1 MTNKK
6 VVLAY
11 CVAERQSQI
20 NTPGSGVEGAPVHW
34 IDVGALR
41 CLVSDFGSHLPDEP
55 VPEIVKAFNQV
66 LQRIF
71 AQTAIIP
78 FRFPTIV
85 ETEDVL
91 RQFVES
97 RSAEYSSALHRLRNK
112 VQMDVRITVNPE
124 EGAAN
129 SSSQSQSQ
137 SGKNYLEDRRAR
149 YQQAQSML
157 EEFRRVSD
165 PLAEKWAQGDT
176 ASGVRGFA
184 LVDRSSLPVF
194 LERVGRVLTPAG
206 VSARI
211 TGPWPPSEF
220 VEITHE

>member
-1 MTNKK
+1 MISNQRG
-6 VVLAY
+6 VLAY
-11 CVAERQSQI
+11 CVAEQKSQI
-20 NTPGSGVEGAPVHW
+20 DTPHSGVEGASVQW
-34 IDVGALR
+34 TDVGVLR
-41 CLVSDFGSHLPDEP
+41 CFVSDFSSHMPDEP
-55 VPEIVKAFNQV
+55 VPEMVKAFNRV

-85 ETEDVL
+85 ESEDVL

-97 RSAEYSSALHRLRNK
+97 RTAEYTGALQRLRNK
-112 VQMDVRITVNPE
+112 VQMDVRITVNPAGG
-124 EGAAN
+124 GAE
-129 SSSQSQSQ
+129 SSSQSQ
-137 SGKNYLEDRRAR
+137 SGKNYLEDKSAR
-149 YQQAQSML
+149 YQQAQSL
-157 EEFRRVSD
+157 LAEFQRISES
-165 PLAEKWAQGDT
+165 LAEKWVQGDT
-176 ASGVRGFA
+176 PSGIRGFA

-194 LERVGRVLTPAG
+194 LEKIGRVLTPAG